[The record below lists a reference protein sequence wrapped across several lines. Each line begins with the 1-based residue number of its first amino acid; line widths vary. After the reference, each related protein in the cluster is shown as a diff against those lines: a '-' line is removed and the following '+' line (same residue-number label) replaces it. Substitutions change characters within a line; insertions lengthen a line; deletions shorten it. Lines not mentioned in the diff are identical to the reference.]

1 MNINQE
7 LKLSIIINQNKMIL
21 DKLEKIE
28 KRLDNIEKS
37 TTNMDD
43 HIEEINSIYSNY
55 KGCLDF
61 ITNKYES
68 WYNSLKYLKDR
79 TIPTIK
85 NE

>member
-21 DKLEKIE
+21 DKLDKIE
-28 KRLDNIEKS
+28 KRLDIIEKS

-68 WYNSLKYLKDR
+68 WTSTFKY
-79 TIPTIK
+79 IK
-85 NE
+85 N